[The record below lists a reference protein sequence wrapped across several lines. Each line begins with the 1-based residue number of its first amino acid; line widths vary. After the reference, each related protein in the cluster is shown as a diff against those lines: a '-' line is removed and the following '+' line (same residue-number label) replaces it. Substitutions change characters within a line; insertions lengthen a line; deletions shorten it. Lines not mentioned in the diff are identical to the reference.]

1 MAKKNK
7 GYVPIYRS
15 IQDNWIWRRPEPFD
29 YRSAWVDL
37 LLSVNH
43 EKKTIYIDGRVQ
55 DIQPGQMW
63 TSIAKL
69 ADKWHWSRPKVYR
82 YIKLLKSDGMVYTD
96 GTPSVTLLTVVNWG
110 SFTIQGNT
118 NATAHATAHD
128 IPHDT
133 SGAIPSAIQTI
144 MINNDKECKEREEI
158 IPAPPVGG
166 GEWQ

>member
-15 IQDNWIWRRPEPFD
+15 IQDNWIWKGDEPFD
-29 YRSAWVDL
+29 MRSAWVDI

-43 EKKTIYIDGRVQ
+43 EEKKIKIDSRVQ
-55 DIQPGQMW
+55 VIKPGQMW
-63 TSIAKL
+63 TSYQKL
-69 ADKWHWSRPKVYR
+69 GRKWNWSYKRVLR
-82 YIKLLKSDGMVYTD
+82 YINLLKSDGMICVD
-96 GTPSVTLLTVVNWG
+96 ATPRGTLLTVVNWG

-118 NATAHATAHD
+118 NATTHATTHN
-128 IPHDT
+128 ISHDT
-133 SGAIPSAIQTI
+133 SGTIPSAIQTI